1 MKVVVGYFFY
11 LKKLIVKVFCSDLVI
26 IYINDK
32 KEKRELMN
40 IVIVDSF
47 KVVKCVVYDVKKF
60 YRFKVGIIIILRN
73 IICKLDG
80 IVVISVIVIF
90 FVLKIFNFLLY
101 MEKEGMVILYFFF
114 FVDVKIVE
122 EVLVFFMK
130 IKVFVC
136 GKII

>member
-114 FVDVKIVE
+114 F
-122 EVLVFFMK
+122 
-130 IKVFVC
+130 C
-136 GKII
+136 